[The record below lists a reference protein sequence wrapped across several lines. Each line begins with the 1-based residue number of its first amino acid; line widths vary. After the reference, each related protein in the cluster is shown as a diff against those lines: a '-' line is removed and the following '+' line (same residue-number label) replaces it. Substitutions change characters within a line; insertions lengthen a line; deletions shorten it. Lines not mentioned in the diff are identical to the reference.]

1 MPDASASPPGMRSIY
16 DRMTKPTPDD
26 LRVNDRIRN
35 LSRTELD
42 RIIVHFGMT
51 MEHLA
56 AQRDDL
62 VVTRSQD
69 IKSWTIRVEL
79 KPTVESPVQFG
90 PDVVVHLTEEE
101 K

>member
-1 MPDASASPPGMRSIY
+1 MPDASASPPPGMRSIY

-26 LRVNDRIRN
+26 LRVNERIKN

-62 VVTRSQD
+62 VVTRKQD
-69 IKSWTIRVEL
+69 IKSWTIHVEL
-79 KPTVESPVQFG
+79 KPNVESPVQFG
-90 PDVVVHLTEEE
+90 NDIQWVKNE
-101 K
+101 